1 MSGRARDDSGDVE
14 LVAAVARS
22 EEAALVALNERYR
35 EPVRGFALRIV
46 GTPER
51 ADEVV
56 NDTMLAI
63 WNGAERFEGRAKVST
78 WIFGIA
84 YRLAHKAV
92 RTTAIERASVALEE
106 SAPLADRSAPGQEAQ
121 VFGEQVRAAL
131 GALPVELR
139 TVVELTYYYGYSV
152 ADAAEVTGVPAGT
165 VKSRMHAAR
174 KRLRAALGGGGGA
187 NGPAGAGG

>member
-1 MSGRARDDSGDVE
+1 MPERARDESRDAE
-14 LVAAVARS
+14 LMAGVARAD
-22 EEAALVALNERYR
+22 EAAFVALDARYR

-46 GTPER
+46 GAPER

-84 YRLAHKAV
+84 YRIAHKAV

-106 SAPLADRSAPGQEAQ
+106 TAPLVDRSAPAQ
-121 VFGEQVRAAL
+121 DVEVFRDQVRAAL
-131 GALPVELR
+131 GELPVELR
-139 TVVELTYYYGYSV
+139 TAVELTYYYGYSV